1 MHHFH
6 YKKNE
11 LYCED
16 VPILSIAEKV
26 GTPFYV
32 YSHAT
37 LKQHFDAF
45 DGAFSDVR
53 HLTCYSM
60 KSNSNKAL
68 LALFASRG
76 GGVDIVSGGELYRA
90 LNAGVDPAK
99 IVFSGV
105 GKSLRDLEYAMS
117 SEILMFN
124 VESPQELLKLNQVA
138 LNSGKKARISIRV
151 NPDVDPKTHPYIST
165 GLKENKFG
173 IGVEDAL
180 GQYEK
185 AATLDGL
192 DVVGVSC
199 HIGSQLTQTSP
210 FVDAFRKLK
219 ELISQLERLNI
230 SIRYLDLGGGL
241 GITYDSE
248 DPPHP
253 KEYAQGIKSELA
265 SSDWTLILEPG
276 RVIVGNAGALITKV
290 LYAKTSHEKIF
301 FVVDAAM
308 NDLMRPS
315 LYGAYHGIQ
324 PVKQTPGEKLTADIV
339 GPICESGDF
348 LAKDRLVDPLAPD
361 DLIAVMSAGAYGFSM
376 SSTYN
381 SRPRVCEVMVKG
393 DRFEIIRQ
401 RETFE
406 DLVRGESIPGFLIE
420 D

>member
-138 LNSGKKARISIRV
+138 LNSGKKAGISIRV

-173 IGVEDAL
+173 IGVEEAFR
-180 GQYEK
+180 QYEK

-192 DVVGVSC
+192 DVMGVSC

-219 ELISQLERLNI
+219 ELIAQLERLNI
-230 SIRYLDLGGGL
+230 AIRYLDLGGGL

-248 DPPHP
+248 VPPHP
-253 KEYAQGIKSELA
+253 EEYAQDIKSELA

-348 LAKDRLVDPLAPD
+348 LAKERLVDPLAPD

-406 DLVRGESIPGFLIE
+406 DLVRGESIPGFLTE

>member
-6 YKKNE
+6 YKKSE

-180 GQYEK
+180 RQYEK

-192 DVVGVSC
+192 DVMGVSC

-219 ELISQLERLNI
+219 ELIAQLERLNI

-248 DPPHP
+248 VPPHP
-253 KEYAQGIKSELA
+253 KEYAQDIKSELA

-290 LYAKTSHEKIF
+290 LYAKTSHEKNF

-324 PVKQTPGEKLTADIV
+324 SVKQTPGEKLTADIV

-406 DLVRGESIPGFLIE
+406 DLVRGESIPDFF
-420 D
+420 